1 VSGRWRAQLDID
13 RSELSAAEG
22 GTTSGR
28 RPMNLLDVENA
39 RLAFGGLQALGGVS
53 LSVPEGS
60 IVGLIGPNGAGKTTL
75 FNSISG
81 LQRLDDGHIA
91 FRGDDVTALAAHQRA
106 ALGIG
111 RSFQHLGLMMDEP
124 VEANVLAAQY
134 LSAGYS
140 GADLALRPWRWRRRE
155 RELAERAAVALD
167 AFDLASERGRPVQ
180 DLSFAAA
187 RFVELACVLVEAPA
201 LMLLD
206 EPTTGLD
213 VAEVRT
219 LLSALESVR
228 QKGTTILLI
237 AHDVGFV
244 MDLCDHVYVL
254 AEGKLLAEGRPA
266 DVQRN
271 PAVVEAYLGVAA

>member
-1 VSGRWRAQLDID
+1 M
-13 RSELSAAEG
+13 
-22 GTTSGR
+22 T
-28 RPMNLLDVENA
+28 LLLETRDV

-53 LSVPEGS
+53 LAVPEGS

-81 LQRLDDGHIA
+81 LQRIDSGEVV
-91 FRGDDVTALAAHQRA
+91 FTGRDVTALPAPQRA

-111 RSFQHLGLMMDEP
+111 RSFQHLGLMMDES
-124 VEANVLAAQY
+124 VETNIVAAQH
-134 LSAGYS
+134 LGAGYS
-140 GADLALRPWRWRRRE
+140 GLDLVLRPGRWRRRE
-155 RELAERAAVALD
+155 RHLAARAADALD
-167 AFDLASERGRPVQ
+167 TFGLAGDRHRPVQ

-187 RFVELACVLVEAPA
+187 RFVELAAVLVEAPA

-213 VAEVRT
+213 VAEVAT
-219 LLSALESVR
+219 LLGALAQVR
-228 QKGTTILLI
+228 DSGTTIVVI

-254 AEGKLLAEGRPA
+254 AEGRVLAEGAPST
-266 DVQRN
+266 VQN
-271 PAVVEAYLGVAA
+271 DPAVVEAYLGVPA